1 MHLTRAKKM
10 LRMVTTVGPSM
21 CLVLKQ
27 LYIHFLR
34 NYKLFFKF
42 NSIIEQNRSRW
53 LSLLR
58 LSTTKKL
65 QDITENM
72 KIVQ

>member
-1 MHLTRAKKM
+1 M

-21 CLVLKQ
+21 RLVLKR

-42 NSIIEQNRSRW
+42 NSIIEQNRSKW
-53 LSLLR
+53 LSLLE